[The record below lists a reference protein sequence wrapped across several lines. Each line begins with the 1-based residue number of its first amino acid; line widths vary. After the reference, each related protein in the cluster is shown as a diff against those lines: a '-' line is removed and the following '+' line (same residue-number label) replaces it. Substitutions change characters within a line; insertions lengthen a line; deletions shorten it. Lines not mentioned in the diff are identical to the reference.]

1 MLPVAQLR
9 DPVDRV
15 LSAYEFAVEV
25 AARVLNRP
33 KDYKPDPSKVNTRDV
48 WPWSQLVP
56 FMEHDML
63 QRVRSRLRPPAWRG
77 LSPIAMNED
86 GMDAASLAC
95 PCTVRSSTAPQPS
108 RSMWTVCDASAVS

>member
-1 MLPVAQLR
+1 MTYLSPQRQLR

-33 KDYKPDPSKVNTRDV
+33 KDYKPDPTKVNTRDV

-56 FMEHDML
+56 FIEEDMVK
-63 QRVRSRLRPPAWRG
+63 RVRGPETLFC
-77 LSPIAMNED
+77 N
-86 GMDAASLAC
+86 C
-95 PCTVRSSTAPQPS
+95 PL
-108 RSMWTVCDASAVS
+108 

>member
-1 MLPVAQLR
+1 MCVSPWEQLR

-33 KDYKPDPSKVNTRDV
+33 KDYKPDPTKVNTRDV

-56 FMEHDML
+56 FIEEDMVK
-63 QRVRSRLRPPAWRG
+63 RVRGIRALLFLYPVHLSMCACQNPHSLTIAWKKH
-77 LSPIAMNED
+77 
-86 GMDAASLAC
+86 
-95 PCTVRSSTAPQPS
+95 VTAI
-108 RSMWTVCDASAVS
+108 